1 MSENEATEQPEQ
13 EPVTDSAEETQ
24 QSAGEQPDASVLE
37 EVAAELAKD
46 ESGVDAAALQL
57 EVAEL
62 QERLLR
68 SQAEMENFR
77 RRTQKEAQDAARYQ
91 SVPLIRDLLP
101 FMDNLQRAI
110 DAAEQTGDT
119 QNLIEGI
126 KMVSAQLEQVVSGH
140 NAKKIDP
147 AGQPFD
153 PNEHEA
159 LSQVP
164 SPDHEP
170 MTVIQVV
177 EAGYRIHERIVRPA
191 KVIVSC
197 APPEPAPQAEES
209 SE

>member
-1 MSENEATEQPEQ
+1 MSENEASEQPEQ

-24 QSAGEQPDASVLE
+24 DPVAAQLDASVLE
-37 EVAAELAKD
+37 DVAAELAEK
-46 ESGVDAAALQL
+46 GPVADAAALQV
-57 EVAEL
+57 EVTEL

-77 RRTQKEAQDAARYQ
+77 RRTQKESQDAARYQ

-119 QNLIEGI
+119 QKLIEGI
-126 KMVSAQLEQVVSGH
+126 KMVSVQLEQVLNSH
-140 NAKKIDP
+140 NAEKIDP
-147 AGQPFD
+147 AGQSFD

-197 APPEPAPQAEES
+197 APPEPAPQAEET

>member
-13 EPVTDSAEETQ
+13 EPVTDSVDET
-24 QSAGEQPDASVLE
+24 PPSVLDD
-37 EVAAELAKD
+37 VAAELAKD
-46 ESGVDAAALQL
+46 EPVAAP

-110 DAAEQTGDT
+110 GAAEQTGDT
-119 QNLIEGI
+119 QNLIDGI
-126 KMVSAQLEQVVSGH
+126 KMVSAQLEQVLHSH
-140 NAKKIDP
+140 DAKKIDP

-197 APPEPAPQAEES
+197 APPEPAAK
-209 SE
+209 SEDASE